1 MSRRKMAKAAITN
14 RKSKV
19 CAKILPMP
27 RVPNRM
33 NPNGLSIRSGS
44 IDPMARNV
52 RSALLK
58 GRAKS
63 RAKPTWAK
71 KSILLG

>member
-1 MSRRKMAKAAITN
+1 MSRRKTAKAAITN

-27 RVPNRM
+27 GVPNRM
-33 NPNGLSIRSGS
+33 VPSGLSMMSGS
-44 IDPMARNV
+44 IDPIARNV

-71 KSILLG
+71 RSILLG